1 MNEALRHFA
10 GGKTLGMKYRT
21 HTRQLLGRRDFL
33 RSAAA
38 VAAAAVGAP
47 YVVPSSG
54 LGANAP
60 SNRITLGI
68 IGCGNQTTV
77 DVPEW
82 LKNDD
87 AQIVAVADV
96 NKASYGYRDEKQ
108 FLGREPV
115 RDKINAHYAQKTTSG
130 KFTGCDAYAD
140 FRKVIDRKDIDAVA
154 IIVPDHWHAIMTIMA
169 AEAGKDIYCQK
180 PLSLTIQQ
188 GQEMVKAV
196 RKYNRIL
203 QTGSQY
209 RSQPGIRH
217 ACELVR
223 NGRIGKLQRIITQ
236 VAPNNM
242 VDPGPGWQPMPV
254 PEGFDYETWLGPA
267 PWAPNHK
274 DRCLYRFRFNLDYS
288 GGQVTNFGAHSNDVA
303 QWAMGTDLSG
313 PIEVEDLG
321 AEWPPKG
328 SLFTAATKVHFRAKY
343 ASGVEL
349 ECRTQ
354 KPGFGARFEGTDG
367 WVDVSYKITYS
378 DPSLKD
384 VTFGPNE
391 VHLYESEN
399 HYRHFLDCV
408 KSRKEPA
415 APVEIGHRSASL
427 CHLGNI
433 AMLLKRKVHWDPD
446 REQFIGDDEAS
457 KMLTRPMRAP
467 WALPAV

>member
-1 MNEALRHFA
+1 
-10 GGKTLGMKYRT
+10 MKDQTQAKR
-21 HTRQLLGRRDFL
+21 RLGRRDFL
-33 RSAAA
+33 RSTAA
-38 VAAAAVGAP
+38 VAAAAFGVP
-47 YVVPSSG
+47 CVVPSSVF
-54 LGANAP
+54 GANAP

-68 IGCGNQTTV
+68 IGCGNQSTV
-77 DVPEW
+77 DVPEF
-82 LKNDD
+82 LKLDD
-87 AQIVAVADV
+87 VQIVAVADV
-96 NKASYGYRDEKQ
+96 NKASYGYRYEKQ

-115 RDKINAHYAQKTTSG
+115 RDKIQAHYAEKAPSG
-130 KFTGCDAYAD
+130 QYKGCDAYSD
-140 FRKVIDRKDIDAVA
+140 FRQVIDRKDIDTVA
-154 IIVPDHWHAIMTIMA
+154 IIVPDHWHAIMTILA
-169 AEAGKDIYCQK
+169 AKAGKDIYCQK
-180 PLSLTIQQ
+180 PLALTIQQ

-196 RKYNRIL
+196 RKYGRIL

-209 RSQPGIRH
+209 RSHPEIRH

-267 PWAPNHK
+267 PSAPYHK

-303 QWAMGTDLSG
+303 QWAMGTDRSG
-313 PIEVEDLG
+313 PVEVEDLG

-328 SLFTAATKVHFRAKY
+328 SLFTTATKVHFRAKY
-343 ASGVEL
+343 ANGVEL

-354 KPGFGARFEGTDG
+354 TPGFGARFEGTEG
-367 WVDVSYKITYS
+367 WIDVSYKLTYS
-378 DPSLKD
+378 DKALKD
-384 VTFGPNE
+384 VKFGPNE

-399 HYRHFLDCV
+399 HYRNFFDCV

-433 AMLLKRKVHWDPD
+433 AMLLKRKVQWDPE
-446 REQFIGDDEAS
+446 REQFVNDPEAT

-467 WALPAV
+467 WTLPS